1 MLRTFTL
8 SLPEMHA
15 VVGEVLERMELAI
28 VRDEMD
34 GEDRAMLAW
43 ALDRAIELTLEPL
56 TRTVTRLRI
65 VVKEGAFK
73 KDRATA
79 SEIVAQTERAIEAQ
93 VEVAERAAA
102 VRKAARGNGASS
114 PAPGDRRAKS
124 QRAAR

>member
-8 SLPEMHA
+8 SLPELRG
-15 VVGEVLERMELAI
+15 VVGEVMERMELAI

-34 GEDRAMLAW
+34 GQDRAMLAW
-43 ALDRAIELTLEPL
+43 ARDREIELTLEPV

-79 SEIVAQTERAIEAQ
+79 SEIVAQTERVADAR
-93 VEVAERAAA
+93 VAVAERAAA
-102 VRKAARGNGASS
+102 VRKAARGTGASS
-114 PAPGDRRAKS
+114 PAPADRRAKS
-124 QRAAR
+124 RRAAR

>member
-8 SLPEMHA
+8 SLAELRT

-34 GEDRAMLAW
+34 KEDRAMLAW
-43 ALDRAIELTLEPL
+43 ARDREIELTLEPV

-65 VVKEGAFK
+65 VVNEGAFK

-79 SEIVAQTERAIEAQ
+79 SEIVAQTERAVEARL
-93 VEVAERAAA
+93 EVAERAGA